1 MKSDR
6 QSSVPID
13 FLNQSY
19 ENLRNKEQ
27 MPKQILVLKALVYL
41 CNLISLD
48 SLFVK
53 FQDVSYTQEF
63 HVEANTNL

>member
-13 FLNQSY
+13 FQNQSY

-27 MPKQILVLKALVYL
+27 MTKQILVLKALVYL